1 MDKQQL
7 AINQKR
13 LLMDKQQL
21 TMNQKQ
27 LTNNNL
33 RDDCER

>member
-7 AINQKR
+7 AMNQKR

>member
-7 AINQKR
+7 AMNQKQ